1 MIIGERFNGDL
12 LFVQD
17 MQHDFYNRFI
27 GTIFYKA
34 KMKYLAALKVIDIDT
49 QLGKDIKDKE
59 SMDHRPIQYMHDVI
73 AARFR
78 YIHRERL
85 NQCSIQGVFSDWPDE
100 VFFKDVWYRYYAHY
114 IEQLYEQYPN
124 MISIVLIATTYPN
137 PNPLGIDA
145 EDTIYQIM
153 KPFLPH
159 KKMIVEDW
167 ETKFMA

>member
-73 AARFR
+73 AALIPDYQPKKR
-78 YIHRERL
+78 YKVVGE
-85 NQCSIQGVFSDWPDE
+85 
-100 VFFKDVWYRYYAHY
+100 Y
-114 IEQLYEQYPN
+114 
-124 MISIVLIATTYPN
+124 
-137 PNPLGIDA
+137 DA
-145 EDTIYQIM
+145 ENRVIYYDM
-153 KPFLPH
+153 SAAEVSEFRAVK
-159 KKMIVEDW
+159 E
-167 ETKFMA
+167 